1 MEDCH
6 IRGMPTLGELPHKGI
21 CTYLQHDMNSNV
33 LFQYILGVNL
43 FEVVLF
49 CFVSGGAHCVDVCYL

>member
-21 CTYLQHDMNSNV
+21 CTYLQHDMNFNV
-33 LFQYILGVNL
+33 LFQYIVDVNL
-43 FEVVLF
+43 QVNLDMTD
-49 CFVSGGAHCVDVCYL
+49 HCTTDFRI